1 MREKRFYLVFDEYEC
16 GIIINSLNEL
26 RNKLIADGR
35 YTDAVD
41 ELIIKFANAKRKK
54 FKIKR
59 TEDSVYGKDN
69 I

>member
-1 MREKRFYLVFDEYEC
+1 MREKRFYLVFDEYEH

-41 ELIIKFANAKRKK
+41 ELIIKLQMPRERNSKSYRGGQYSG
-54 FKIKR
+54 KI
-59 TEDSVYGKDN
+59 N
-69 I
+69 L